1 MDKIFTIKDKILLY
15 LEKKGIKK
23 EDFFAKTGIASSNF
37 KGAGMK
43 SELGGDKIVKIL
55 TIYRD
60 LSPDWLLIDI
70 GEMLKTNCTES
81 QSASSAPTTQ
91 VPDSNGKDTNNIFAT
106 QENPY
111 IIDKLFQQLAERDD
125 EIKALHRQIGELHY
139 QLYGNQQD
147 SAVGA

>member
-1 MDKIFTIKDKILLY
+1 
-15 LEKKGIKK
+15 
-23 EDFFAKTGIASSNF
+23 
-37 KGAGMK
+37 MK

-70 GEMLKTNCTES
+70 GEMLKTNRTES
-81 QSASSAPTTQ
+81 QSALLVSTTQ
-91 VPDSNGKDTNNIFAT
+91 VPDSNGKDTNNILPT